1 MKNMSAWAI
10 RNPILPIVLFVV
22 LTFIGIVSF
31 VRLPINLNPDVSFPG
46 VSVNVMQ
53 PGAAPTEIETQVTQ
67 KIDAAVAGVSD
78 VRSVTSRAVE
88 GASLTLIEFQIGTP
102 IDRAMNDVRD
112 AVSQIRS
119 ELPDSI
125 QEPTVQRVDM
135 EGGAIAYYAVS
146 STNMTLEQLSWFVDN
161 TITKRLSAIAGVAQA
176 SRSGGAD
183 REIRVELDPARLQAL
198 GTTAVEVNQQ
208 IRSLNLDVPGGRA
221 QVAGGEQSIRVLGGA
236 KTAGELADRQ
246 IRLANGTVVTLRD
259 LGDVSD
265 GVAEVRSIS
274 RLDGRPATTFGL
286 FRAKGSSDVTVLDA
300 VEAELAAILKE
311 RPDVN
316 VQMVFTTVEN
326 TKKAYKAA
334 LTALIEG
341 AVLAVLVVFLFLRD
355 GRATFIAAMAIPLS
369 AIPTFF
375 VMHSLGFT
383 LNGIS
388 LLGLSLVAGVLVD
401 DAIVEIE
408 NIVRHMRMGK
418 SGYEA
423 AMEAADEIGLAVVA
437 TSATIIAVFLPV
449 SFMVGIVGQYFQQF
463 GLTVASAVFFSL
475 LVARLI
481 TPVLAAFLLQRH
493 DDLKSADGPTM
504 DRYLRLLRLSL
515 AHRWITIAGATAF
528 FAFSILLLIWIPK
541 SFVPPSD
548 FSSSIVSVELPPGVR
563 IEDTA
568 AVSRQVVDALKDQ
581 PEVTAIVESIGG
593 GDGGGGAADVRSGQI
608 YVTLVR
614 PEDRNVSQ
622 DEWEK
627 RMAPRLREIPD
638 ARVGFQSLGPGGG
651 RAVSLY
657 ITGEDPAAAEVVA
670 NRVVEQLKEIPE
682 LDDPRIN
689 GDYKRPEILVTPRAG
704 LAAELGVSVAA
715 ISQTIRIATMGDIA
729 ANAPKF
735 SLADRQIPIRVSL
748 RENARENISTI
759 ENLPVPTARG
769 GSVPLKAVADISFG
783 HGPATVRRYNQ
794 NRRFFIDA
802 GLKEGVVLGE
812 AMKKVD
818 ALPALQ
824 NLPSGVRRIDV
835 GEAEFMGEL
844 FTSFFL
850 AMGAGILMVFAV
862 MVLLFQ
868 RVLQPI
874 TILSALPLS
883 IGGAVLALMAIQ
895 EPFSLPV
902 VIGFLMLMGIVGKNS
917 ILLVDFAIESI
928 RAGKDRATA
937 LIDAG
942 HKRARPIV
950 MTTMAMVAG
959 MLPIAMGMGGDKS
972 FNRPMAIAVIGGLI
986 TSTAL
991 TLVVVPAAF
1000 TIIDDIERWIG
1011 PKFARLLNKEHAHD
1025 RQRDQAGSQPPAAP
1039 AG

>member
-10 RNPILPIVLFVV
+10 RNPILPIVLFIV
-22 LTFIGIVSF
+22 LTFVGIVSF
-31 VRLPINLNPDVSFPG
+31 IRLPINLNPDVSFPM
-46 VSVNVMQ
+46 VNVTVSQ

-67 KIDAAVAGVSD
+67 KIEAAVAGVAD
-78 VRSVTSRAVE
+78 VRNITSRAVE
-88 GASLTLIEFQIGTP
+88 GASLTAIEFLIGTP
-102 IDRAMNDVRD
+102 IDRAVNDVRD
-112 AVSQIRS
+112 AVSQVRS
-119 ELPDSI
+119 ELPESI
-125 QEPTVQRVDM
+125 EEPQVQRIDM

-161 TITKRLSAIAGVAQA
+161 TIAKRLNSIAGVAQA
-176 SRSGGAD
+176 SRNGGAD
-183 REIRVELDPARLQAL
+183 REIRIELDPTRLQAL
-198 GTTAVEVNQQ
+198 GTTAVEVNQLV
-208 IRSLNLDVPGGRA
+208 RSLNLDVPGGRA

-236 KTAGELADRQ
+236 KTALELGNRQ
-246 IRLANGTVVTLRD
+246 VRLANGTIVTLRD
-259 LGDVSD
+259 LGEVYD
-265 GVAEVRSIS
+265 GIAEVRSLS
-274 RLDGRPATTFGL
+274 RLNGRPATTFGV
-286 FRAKGSSDVTVLDA
+286 FRSRGSSDVTVFDA
-300 VEAELAAILKE
+300 VQKELAEIRDE

-316 VQMVFTTVEN
+316 IELVFTTVDN
-326 TKKAYKAA
+326 TKRAYKSA

-341 AVLAVLVVFLFLRD
+341 AALAVLVVFLFLRD
-355 GRATFIAAMAIPLS
+355 GRATFIAALAIPLS

-375 VMHSLGFT
+375 VMQSLGFT

-449 SFMVGIVGQYFQQF
+449 SFMGGIVGQYFQQF

-481 TPVLAAFLLQRH
+481 TPVLAAFMLRPH
-493 DDLKSADGPTM
+493 DDLRSAEGPLM
-504 DRYLRLLRLSL
+504 ERYMRLLKLSL
-515 AHRWITIAGATAF
+515 AHRWLTVAGATLF
-528 FAFSILLLIWIPK
+528 FAFSVALLVAIPK

-548 FSSSIVSVELPPGVR
+548 FSSASISIELPPGVR
-563 IEDTA
+563 LEDTA
-568 AVSRQVVDALKDQ
+568 AVSRKVVEIVKQQ

-593 GDGGGGAADVRSGQI
+593 GDGGMGAADVRSGQI

-614 PEDRNVSQ
+614 PEQRDVSQ

-627 RMAPRLREIPD
+627 RVTPLLREVPD
-638 ARVGFQSLGPGGG
+638 ARVSFQSMGPGGG
-651 RAVSLY
+651 RPVALY
-657 ITGEDPAAAEVVA
+657 ITGEDPKLAEATAV
-670 NRVVEQLKEIPE
+670 RVIEQMKTLPE

-689 GDYKRPEILVTPRAG
+689 GDYKRPEIQVTPRQE

-748 RENARENISTI
+748 RESARESLSTI

-769 GSVPLKAVADISFG
+769 GSVPLKAVAEISYG

-794 NRRFFIDA
+794 NRRFYIDA
-802 GLKEGVVLGE
+802 GLKEGVVLGD

-818 ALPALQ
+818 ALPVFKE
-824 NLPSGVRRIDV
+824 LPSGVRRIAV

-868 RVLQPI
+868 RVFQPI

-883 IGGAVLALMAIQ
+883 IGGAVLALMAIG

-928 RAGKDRATA
+928 RAGTDRATA

-942 HKRARPIV
+942 HKRARPII
-950 MTTMAMVAG
+950 MTTVAMVAG
-959 MLPIAMGMGGDKS
+959 MLPIALGLGGDKS

-1011 PKFARLLNKEHAHD
+1011 PKFARLLNKEHHD
-1025 RQRDQAGSQPPAAP
+1025 DRARDQA
-1039 AG
+1039 